1 MGNDGNFGG
10 NWPPVSKPL
19 PFVIGLSH
27 LSPLLLEFGEY
38 PDLEARFGFRGRMP
52 GDGRGPNGLGDRETG
67 APISR
72 PGDRAIVIEPLEDCL
87 CNPDGLVCSMVE
99 KKFGSRLFE
108 LVDLKD
114 LIDDCL

>member
-52 GDGRGPNGLGDRETG
+52 GGRDTVR
-67 APISR
+67 
-72 PGDRAIVIEPLEDCL
+72 LEL
-87 CNPDGLVCSMVE
+87 LASLRV
-99 KKFGSRLFE
+99 R
-108 LVDLKD
+108 
-114 LIDDCL
+114 